1 MKNKNT
7 LIYGFAFIVALLLIS
22 NKKVNA
28 QSWNLTGNAGTTA
41 GTNFIGTTD
50 AKDFV
55 FKTNNTEK
63 GRVKSN
69 GLWQF
74 GASINLAKIDSG
86 GNLSFSGTAAYKVA
100 ANKYAFQYAGN
111 PNYGLFFNSTN
122 LLYEFRTSTALS
134 VFSIGANT
142 GNGIFKG
149 NLKIGAYTLP
159 ATDGASG
166 QVLKSNGAGVLS
178 WSNDNGTSYSAGTG
192 ITFAGSVIN
201 SNWTATGSDIYNNNS
216 GTVGIGAAPYQL
228 TYKMN
233 LICNGL
239 GGMFISDP
247 VDGYILNCTKSGTGY
262 GIYIDN
268 TSIYSGLS
276 AIEAHVNGSNYAIEG
291 YSDVYNSVGL
301 LGGQNGVYGQSSVG
315 NGVVGASSSGIGVSA
330 VSNTGIG
337 LSASS
342 TSAFAVLGNSSAQ
355 LGNYFSTTFE
365 GGPSGWG
372 GTAFALVGEYQ
383 GTGNNDGVAVYGL
396 ATSTA
401 ANYGFGGFFVGN
413 YVGVM
418 GKGNAGAS
426 YAVYAN
432 ASGATY
438 GIYCNGNFAGTG
450 VNSYSSDA
458 KLKKNVQPI
467 GSALDNI
474 MKLKPSSYE
483 FKVGEFGDL
492 FLPSG
497 NHYGVIAQDLQK
509 VFPELVTENKFY
521 NNDKS
526 ELDYLAVNY
535 QELTPILIAAMQ
547 EQQKTI
553 EDLKSQLQQF
563 DQSLSECC
571 LNHNTGTTNQTTI
584 SDAPKLE
591 QNSPNPFSQNTV
603 IKYYLPL
610 TAKSGVI
617 KIYSLEGLEMKSFSI
632 SQNGFG
638 QITVTGSSLTSGV
651 YVYTLIIDGK
661 AIDTKQM
668 ILTKN

>member
-1 MKNKNT
+1 MKKIT
-7 LIYGFAFIVALLLIS
+7 LLVFAFAIS
-22 NKKVNA
+22 YNA
-28 QSWNLTGNAGTTA
+28 HCQNWLTTGNTGTIP

-55 FKTNNTEK
+55 FKTFNTEK
-63 GRVKSN
+63 GRVKAN

-74 GASINLAKIDSG
+74 GATTNLAKIDSG
-86 GNLSFSGTAAYKVA
+86 GNLTFSGTAAYKVA

-149 NLKIGAYTLP
+149 NLKVGAYTLP
-159 ATDGASG
+159 STDGTSG

-201 SNWTATGSDIYNNNS
+201 SNWTATGTDIYNNNAGS
-216 GTVGIGAAPYQL
+216 VGIGAAPYQL

-262 GIYIDN
+262 GIYIDK
-268 TSIYSGLS
+268 TSVTSGLS
-276 AIEAHVNGSNYAIEG
+276 AIQAHVNADNYAIDG
-291 YSDVYNSVGL
+291 YSDAYNSVGQ
-301 LGGQNGVYGQSSVG
+301 LGGYNGVYGQGSVG
-315 NGVVGASSSGIGVSA
+315 AGVVGASSSGIGVSA
-330 VSNTGIG
+330 VSNTGMG
-337 LSASS
+337 LSATS
-342 TSAFAVLGNSSAQ
+342 TSSYAVFGNSSAQ
-355 LGNYFSTTFE
+355 FGNYFSTTFE
-365 GGPSGWG
+365 GGGGGTGG
-372 GTAFALVGEYQ
+372 GTAFALEGEYS

-413 YVGVM
+413 YIGLE
-418 GKGNAGAS
+418 GKGNAGGT
-426 YAVYAN
+426 YGVYAN

-438 GIYCNGNFAGTG
+438 GIYCNGNFGGTG

-458 KLKKNVQPI
+458 KLKKNIQPI

-509 VFPELVTENKFY
+509 VFPDLVTENKFY
-521 NNDKS
+521 NNDKT

-535 QELTPILIAAMQ
+535 QELTPILIAAIQ

-553 EDLKSQLQQF
+553 DELKNQLQQF

-571 LNHNTGTTNQTTI
+571 MSYHSNANNQTTI
-584 SDAPKLE
+584 NDGAKLE
-591 QNSPNPFSQNTV
+591 QNIPNPFSQNSI
-603 IKYYLPL
+603 IKYYLPQ
-610 TAKSGVI
+610 TASSGVI
-617 KIYSLEGLEMKSFSI
+617 KIYSLEGVELKSFSI
-632 SQNGFG
+632 TQTGFG
-638 QITVTGSSLTSGV
+638 QVAVTGSSLASGV

-668 ILTKN
+668 ILTKE

>member
-1 MKNKNT
+1 
-7 LIYGFAFIVALLLIS
+7 
-22 NKKVNA
+22 
-28 QSWNLTGNAGTTA
+28 
-41 GTNFIGTTD
+41 
-50 AKDFV
+50 
-55 FKTNNTEK
+55 
-63 GRVKSN
+63 
-69 GLWQF
+69 
-74 GASINLAKIDSG
+74 
-86 GNLSFSGTAAYKVA
+86 
-100 ANKYAFQYAGN
+100 
-111 PNYGLFFNSTN
+111 
-122 LLYEFRTSTALS
+122 
-134 VFSIGANT
+134 
-142 GNGIFKG
+142 
-149 NLKIGAYTLP
+149 
-159 ATDGASG
+159 
-166 QVLKSNGAGVLS
+166 
-178 WSNDNGTSYSAGTG
+178 
-192 ITFAGSVIN
+192 
-201 SNWTATGSDIYNNNS
+201 
-216 GTVGIGAAPYQL
+216 
-228 TYKMN
+228 
-233 LICNGL
+233 
-239 GGMFISDP
+239 
-247 VDGYILNCTKSGTGY
+247 
-262 GIYIDN
+262 
-268 TSIYSGLS
+268 
-276 AIEAHVNGSNYAIEG
+276 
-291 YSDVYNSVGL
+291 
-301 LGGQNGVYGQSSVG
+301 
-315 NGVVGASSSGIGVSA
+315 
-330 VSNTGIG
+330 
-337 LSASS
+337 
-342 TSAFAVLGNSSAQ
+342 
-355 LGNYFSTTFE
+355 
-365 GGPSGWG
+365 
-372 GTAFALVGEYQ
+372 
-383 GTGNNDGVAVYGL
+383 
-396 ATSTA
+396 
-401 ANYGFGGFFVGN
+401 
-413 YVGVM
+413 
-418 GKGNAGAS
+418 
-426 YAVYAN
+426 
-432 ASGATY
+432 
-438 GIYCNGNFAGTG
+438 
-450 VNSYSSDA
+450 
-458 KLKKNVQPI
+458 
-467 GSALDNI
+467 